1 MLSAVA
7 AAALLV
13 VHPTVSALSLGRLN
27 VQSTLGEPLRAEI
40 DITSL
45 SPDEAASLRASVAAP
60 DAFRAAGV
68 DFNQVLQGAQATLA
82 RRADGRPYIRLT
94 GDKSVSE
101 PFVDVILDFAWANGR
116 LQRSYTL
123 LIDPPRTAPP
133 PAAATTSPVISA
145 APAPA
150 APVVARPPAPVPAP
164 VVASPP
170 PSPPAAAPVAVAP
183 KPAKPAASAPAPAA
197 GADTVKVR
205 AGDTLSSIA
214 AANQRPGV
222 SLDQMLVAL
231 YRNNEQAFVNNN
243 MNRLKA
249 GAVLSLPDE
258 QAAAAASQAEARK
271 VIQAHSADFSSFR
284 QRVAT
289 AAPQVKTT
297 EPARQAT
304 GKVEAAVKDRK
315 ADVAPTPDQLKLSRA
330 NAASAVPEAKVS
342 KETERKAA
350 DARVAELAR
359 NVAELK
365 KLQAGTKPV
374 AAASAPSPVVA
385 AAPAPVVPRP
395 TVAAAPVV
403 PPAPAPAKPAP
414 VAAPVAA
421 SAAKPAAPVVA
432 AAASAPVAAASAPA
446 SAPVAVA
453 ASAPVVAAST
463 PVVPASASQP
473 ASAASQPKAP
483 AMPPV
488 PAQEESFLDSLT
500 SNPFVLPGAVS
511 LVALLAGLGVM
522 RLRRRG
528 QDNGNETS
536 FIESKLQ
543 PDSFF
548 GVSGGQRVDTRD
560 GAGNSSSSSLSYSLS
575 QLDAIGDVDP
585 VAEADVYLAYGRD
598 LQAEEILKEAL
609 RSEPNRP
616 AIRTKLLE
624 VYAKRADVRTFESHA
639 MQLQDI
645 TGGQGEDWARAQ
657 ELGRQIDPANSLYG
671 AAGLMEVDID
681 TSSDAPPDM
690 REGGPNDIPPIEKT
704 QPFEARS
711 TAGPQSDF
719 DVDIDLDAASK
730 LTGLEN
736 TRPFTGISGMQDLE
750 GASEPMAF
758 TQAPTPA
765 PAPSPAPAPADDDD
779 IEIDLGLLDDAPA
792 QPAPVAAPAAD
803 FDFGDLSLDLDGT
816 PEAAPA
822 ANDVPLDA
830 DSFNLDL
837 DVPPAPVPTAP
848 VDLDEPTT
856 ERGAPMDFAVS
867 GLGEADDDGDPLAR
881 KIELADEFRRIG
893 DTEGARDLLEEVVS
907 KSEGATRQRAQ
918 AMLDEL

>member
-1 MLSAVA
+1 LKITSSRAHGPVLSAVA

-133 PAAATTSPVISA
+133 PAAATTSPVFSA
-145 APAPA
+145 APATA
-150 APVVARPPAPVPAP
+150 APVAARPPAPVPAP
-164 VVASPP
+164 PAPVVVSPP
-170 PSPPAAAPVAVAP
+170 PSAPAAAPVAAAP
-183 KPAKPAASAPAPAA
+183 KPVKPAASAPAPAA

-205 AGDTLSSIA
+205 SGDTLSSIA
-214 AANQRPGV
+214 AANQRAGV

-330 NAASAVPEAKVS
+330 NAASAVP
-342 KETERKAA
+342 
-350 DARVAELAR
+350 
-359 NVAELK
+359 
-365 KLQAGTKPV
+365 
-374 AAASAPSPVVA
+374 
-385 AAPAPVVPRP
+385 RP

-403 PPAPAPAKPAP
+403 PPAPVPAKPASVAAP
-414 VAAPVAA
+414 AAAPVAA
-421 SAAKPAAPVVA
+421 SAVKPAAPAPVVA
-432 AAASAPVAAASAPA
+432 AAASAPVVAASAPA

-453 ASAPVVAAST
+453 ASAPVVAASA
-463 PVVPASASQP
+463 PVVPASAAEP

-671 AAGLMEVDID
+671 AAGMMEVDID

-758 TQAPTPA
+758 TQSPTPA

-779 IEIDLGLLDDAPA
+779 IEIDLGLLDDVPAP
-792 QPAPVAAPAAD
+792 PAPVAAPASD
-803 FDFGDLSLDLDGT
+803 FDFGDLSLDLDDK
-816 PEAAPA
+816 PASAPA
-822 ANDVPLDA
+822 PGEVALDA
-830 DSFNLDL
+830 DAFNLDL
-837 DVPPAPVPTAP
+837 DVPSAPVPTAP